1 MSNFSEQREKKNEQK
16 ERNKLRREKMA
27 SFFYDSAKLVL
38 AGVVIGGLSPVL
50 TSSLE
55 DVNYLVV
62 GIGFGFTVA
71 LAWIANKIL
80 K

>member
-55 DVNYLVV
+55 DVNYPVV
-62 GIGFGFTVA
+62 IAGLIFVIL
-71 LAWIANKIL
+71 LAWFANRIL